1 MAASFGR
8 PPRGAT
14 VPMVE
19 HLTLIVG
26 LLFCVTTWVLFAAGR
41 GTAALAAAA
50 PADFVA
56 TFNERTHLAEML
68 ALPLGLGTTGIVLLA
83 LLRLWDTGARRVRL
97 RLLTVILMFALLI
110 VDLLVMDPIEHRM
123 LAAVEADAAAFTA
136 ELARLGQWEWLR
148 LLLTVGVAT
157 TLVLAHRAPMPVV
170 AEVSASGMTSRHR
183 TLLLLV
189 GTATLF
195 EGYDRFITSLALPY
209 IGNDLGAGEGALGTA
224 LAVIRAGALASIFL
238 GRLADRYGRRRLL
251 IISVVAYTAATAATG
266 FSTGLLDFALFQLVA
281 TIFLVTEL
289 SLAQVVIAEEFPP
302 ALRGFGQGALGAFA
316 AFGAGLAAMLFPLM
330 QRTEFGWRGM
340 YLIGVLPLL
349 VVAYLRRNLPETR
362 RWQRAIERRVDE
374 GRIADLLRPGVR
386 RRLLVLTALAAF
398 ASATAATAFSFASYR
413 ATTSFHFTPSQV
425 TGMIIGGGTVGFFG
439 YFLFGRAADAIGRR
453 LVGCLG
459 LAGAGFAVVLF
470 YQTEWLIPAFALMT
484 LCESGVVIA
493 LNALTTE
500 MFPTH
505 LRATAKSWV
514 TNSGV
519 VGALLGLA
527 MIGALNGIASGAAVI
542 TTLSAMTSLL
552 APLIFLLPETHRL
565 DLEQVDILAAGA
577 R

>member
-1 MAASFGR
+1 MAASLAQR
-8 PPRGAT
+8 PRIAT

-26 LLFCVTTWVLFAAGR
+26 LLFCVTTWVFFATGRDAG
-41 GTAALAAAA
+41 ALAAAS

-56 TFNERTHLAEML
+56 SFHARTRLAELL
-68 ALPLGLGTTGIVLLA
+68 ALPLGLGTTAFVLVA

-97 RLLTVILMFALLI
+97 RLATVVLMFALLI

-123 LAAVEADAAAFTA
+123 LAAVEVDAAAFTG
-136 ELARLGQWEWLR
+136 ELARLEQWEWLR

-157 TLVLAHRAPMPVV
+157 TLVLAHRAPMPVL
-170 AEVSASGMTSRHR
+170 AEISASGMTARHR
-183 TLLLLV
+183 KVLLLL

-266 FSTGLLDFALFQLVA
+266 FSTGLLDFALFQLLA
-281 TIFLVTEL
+281 TIFLITEL
-289 SLAQVVIAEEFPP
+289 SLAQVVVAEEFPP
-302 ALRGFGQGALGAFA
+302 ALRGFGQGVLGAFA
-316 AFGAGLAAMLFPLM
+316 VFGAGLAAMLFPLM

-340 YLIGVLPLL
+340 YLFGVLPLL
-349 VVAYLRRNLPETR
+349 VVAYLRRNLPETT
-362 RWQRAIERRVDE
+362 RWEQAIERR
-374 GRIADLLRPGVR
+374 GGAARIADLMRPGVR
-386 RRLLVLTALAAF
+386 ARLLVLTALAAF
-398 ASATAATAFSFASYR
+398 ASATAATGFSFASYR
-413 ATTSFHFTPSQV
+413 ATTLFHFTPSQV
-425 TGMIIGGGTVGFFG
+425 TSMIIGGGTVGFFG

-453 LVGCLG
+453 VVGALG
-459 LAGAGFAVVLF
+459 LGGAGFAVVLF
-470 YQTEWLIPAFALMT
+470 YQTEWLVPAFALMT
-484 LCESGVVIA
+484 LCESAVIIA
-493 LNALTTE
+493 VNSLTTE
-500 MFPTH
+500 MFPTR

-527 MIGALNGIASGAAVI
+527 MIGALNGIASGATVI
-542 TTLSAMTSLL
+542 TALAAITSLL
-552 APLIFLLPETHRL
+552 APIIFLLPETRRL
-565 DLEQVDILAAGA
+565 DLDQVDNLAADE